1 MLAGGSAPTLD
12 APDAAPP
19 APGPP
24 GSPVEPP
31 VESPATSPQQDTGR
45 SKAVAGVTAFHL
57 HLALSRISG
66 RVSTAMSRFVQDMP
80 IHFEVPDGQTSL
92 GVYSDRLRAGMKR
105 RAQHLSRS
113 QHKIY
118 SFLTKCNLPEAAVDE
133 LC

>member
-31 VESPATSPQQDTGR
+31 VESPATSPQLGTGR
-45 SKAVAGVTAFHL
+45 SKAVAGVTVFHP

-80 IHFEVPDGQTSL
+80 IHF
-92 GVYSDRLRAGMKR
+92 
-105 RAQHLSRS
+105 
-113 QHKIY
+113 
-118 SFLTKCNLPEAAVDE
+118 
-133 LC
+133 